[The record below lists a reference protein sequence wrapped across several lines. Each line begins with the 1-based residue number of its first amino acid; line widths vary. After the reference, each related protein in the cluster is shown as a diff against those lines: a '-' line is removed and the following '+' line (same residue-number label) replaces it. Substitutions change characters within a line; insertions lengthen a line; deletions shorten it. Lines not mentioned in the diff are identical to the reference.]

1 MPAIGSQIFILQT
14 ATAPHI
20 SGPIYETF
28 FWSGSLKPGSFGYFW
43 QTALV
48 LIGPIYEA
56 SVQSMKFTGIT
67 PEKINLSIL
76 WPYDFWELSM
86 IKNTRVL
93 SAQKYVGW
101 SIAELHL

>member
-1 MPAIGSQIFILQT
+1 
-14 ATAPHI
+14 
-20 SGPIYETF
+20 
-28 FWSGSLKPGSFGYFW
+28 
-43 QTALV
+43 
-48 LIGPIYEA
+48 
-56 SVQSMKFTGIT
+56 MKFTGIT

-76 WPYDFWELSM
+76 WPYDFWEVFM